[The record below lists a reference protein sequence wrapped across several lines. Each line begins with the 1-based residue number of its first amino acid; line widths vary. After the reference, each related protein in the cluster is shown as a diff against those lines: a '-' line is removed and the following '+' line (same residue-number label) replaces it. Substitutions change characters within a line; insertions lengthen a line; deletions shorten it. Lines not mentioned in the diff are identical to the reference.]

1 MSKQQQPELTFHT
14 NTSTILDNIM
24 IQLFNLPGY
33 LLSALFEDNFHLS
46 FSPMLVQPQYPSS
59 KEHSSSI
66 AADNE
71 KD

>member
-1 MSKQQQPELTFHT
+1 
-14 NTSTILDNIM
+14 M
-24 IQLFNLPGY
+24 IQLHVSNLPGY
-33 LLSALFEDNFHLS
+33 LLNVLFEDNFHSS